1 MYRSRVFFYPMRL
14 SIETTPDNPQK
25 GALMY
30 GSLVLAGERGTEG
43 MQPSAPYSDPA
54 LYNDYYTYDYH
65 IPAGLKTVL
74 KVNAKHPERSIRRL
88 GKELKFITLQGD
100 TISPLY
106 DVHRQR
112 YVVYWDL
119 EKNE

>member
-14 SIETTPDNPQK
+14 SIETTSDNPQK